1 MFNSN
6 SNSKSIQREI
16 KVADRTRV
24 MKRSSV
30 YGLSLGF
37 MLIAWGLSMTALNPW
52 VPEKYEDIV
61 TILPWYA
68 LICFG
73 SYTLLSIGLE
83 LLQFNDYPEEVK
95 VLEGDIKNAKRDLK
109 TRGFKG
115 LA

>member
-1 MFNSN
+1 
-6 SNSKSIQREI
+6 
-16 KVADRTRV
+16 

-30 YGLSLGF
+30 YGLTLGF
-37 MLIAWGLSMTALNPW
+37 LLIAWGMSMTVLKPW

-61 TILPWYA
+61 KILPWYA

-83 LLQFNDYPEEVK
+83 LLRFNDYPEEVK

-109 TRGFKG
+109 VRGFKG